1 MWGCVARNYFV
12 QNVSVKPPTPRQAR
26 LAHSGRALPPEAWL
40 PLPVLR
46 DVLLYMCRPPE
57 VPLLQ
62 QCVGHSECPGCD
74 IPEDF
79 PLQRWGEWLSHVP
92 ALAPPQPHTR
102 SFHCGLCSVSACKG
116 LYTMEV
122 FQGRLWTGAFVQSD
136 RIQCG
141 NAFFFEGP
149 SFSRRIR
156 WSVFAILG
164 FRNLI
169 SCCKYSFFHLFKSRS
184 K

>member
-12 QNVSVKPPTPRQAR
+12 QNVSVKKPPTPRQAR

-74 IPEDF
+74 IPDTAAALGNGCHTCMHLRRLNHI
-79 PLQRWGEWLSHVP
+79 PGVSTVDCVQYQPARGCTRWRCSKGASGREH
-92 ALAPPQPHTR
+92 
-102 SFHCGLCSVSACKG
+102 LCRATASSVATPFFLKDQVSPGGSAGVC
-116 LYTMEV
+116 
-122 FQGRLWTGAFVQSD
+122 
-136 RIQCG
+136 
-141 NAFFFEGP
+141 
-149 SFSRRIR
+149 SRFWVLEI
-156 WSVFAILG
+156 
-164 FRNLI
+164 
-169 SCCKYSFFHLFKSRS
+169 
-184 K
+184 